1 MFPKS
6 SGTIGLAINTS
17 RIGSRCAKKVF
28 KKSKQVR
35 IEIPAHWL
43 QCNVPGTKD
52 ESRNEENARVA
63 ACSTESC
70 L

>member
-1 MFPKS
+1 M
-6 SGTIGLAINTS
+6 AI
-17 RIGSRCAKKVF
+17 IGSRCARKVF

-35 IEIPAHWL
+35 VEIPAHWL

>member
-1 MFPKS
+1 MLKK
-6 SGTIGLAINTS
+6 IMVRKIA
-17 RIGSRCAKKVF
+17 RIGSGRARMVF

-52 ESRNEENARVA
+52 ESRNEENARGRM
-63 ACSTESC
+63 
-70 L
+70 